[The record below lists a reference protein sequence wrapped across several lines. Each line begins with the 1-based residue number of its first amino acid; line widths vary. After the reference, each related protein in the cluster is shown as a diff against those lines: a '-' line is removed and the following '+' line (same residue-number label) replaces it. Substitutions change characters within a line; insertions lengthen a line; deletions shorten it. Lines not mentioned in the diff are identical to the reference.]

1 MAALLHSGAD
11 FLHIL
16 PGHGRRAAFASTAD
30 REAQLRALL
39 AAEGYTG

>member
-1 MAALLHSGAD
+1 MAALQGVD

-16 PGHGRRAAFASTAD
+16 PGHGRRTSFRDAAD
-30 REAQLRALL
+30 REAQMRALL